1 MTSRTLAWLGCGLV
15 VLFLFGVGVVLM
27 FSIGFMDDGEFP
39 KLGRKVA
46 VVGLTGTIVSSDRLV
61 KTLAEMGEDDAIEA
75 VVLRIDSPGGGIA
88 PSQEIHDALI
98 RLRARKPVIA
108 SMANTAASGGYY
120 VAVACDSIMA
130 NPGSLTGSI
139 GVIFSWMTAEE
150 LMRKVGVRMEVVKSG
165 PNKDMGS
172 FAREPTDEERRL
184 LEGVV
189 NDAYQQFIDAV
200 TAGRALSRDEVL
212 ALADGR
218 VFTGRQALE
227 LGLVDRLGGQRE
239 AVEWAARMAGIEG
252 EPVVVDRGRSRI
264 PWADWLEE
272 SSRTVLPDVAGPRLE
287 YRFR

>member
-1 MTSRTLAWLGCGLV
+1 MFAAGIL
-15 VLFLFGVGVVLM
+15 LFV
-27 FSIGFMDDGEFP
+27 SIGLMDDGEFP

-46 VVGLTGTIVSSDRLV
+46 VVPVMGTIASSDRVV
-61 KTLAEMGEDDAIEA
+61 KTLDDLADDTSIEA
-75 VVLRIDSPGGGIA
+75 VVIRIDSPGGGIA
-88 PSQEIHDALI
+88 PSQEIHDALR
-98 RLRARKPVIA
+98 RLRSSKPVIA

-120 VAVACDSIMA
+120 VAVGCDSIMA
-130 NPGSLTGSI
+130 NAGTLTGSI

-150 LMRKVGVRMEVVKSG
+150 LMRKAGVKLEVVKSG

-200 TAGRALSRDEVL
+200 VAGRALSRDEVL

-218 VFTGRQALE
+218 VFTGRQALA

-239 AVEWAARMAGIEG
+239 AVLWAAGMAGIEG

-264 PWADWLEE
+264 PWADFLEE
-272 SSRTVLPDVAGPRLE
+272 SSRSVLPEMSGPRLE

>member
-1 MTSRTLAWLGCGLV
+1 VTSRTMAWLGCGV
-15 VLFLFGVGVVLM
+15 VTLLM
-27 FSIGFMDDGEFP
+27 FGAGFVLLLTIGFMDDGGFP
-39 KLGRKVA
+39 KLGRRVA
-46 VVGLTGTIVSSDRLV
+46 VLPVMGTIASSERTV
-61 KTLAEMGEDDAIEA
+61 KALDDLADDESIEA
-75 VVLRIDSPGGGIA
+75 VVIRIDSPGGGIA
-88 PSQEIHDALI
+88 PSQEIHDAI
-98 RLRARKPVIA
+98 RRLGSSKPVVA

-150 LMRKVGVRMEVVKSG
+150 LMQKVGVRLEVVKSG

-172 FAREPTDEERRL
+172 FAREPTEEERRL

-200 TAGRALSRDEVL
+200 VAGRGLSREEVL

-218 VFTGRQALE
+218 VFTGRQAQA

-239 AVEWAARMAGIEG
+239 AVRWAADLAGIEG

-264 PWADWLEE
+264 PWVDWLEE
-272 SSRTVLPDVAGPRLE
+272 SSRSLLPELAGPRLE

>member
-1 MTSRTLAWLGCGLV
+1 MAWLGCGLV
-15 VLFLFGVGVVLM
+15 VLLLFGAGIVLLV
-27 FSIGFMDDGEFP
+27 SIGLMDDGEFP

-46 VVGLTGTIVSSDRLV
+46 VVGVQGTIASSDRIV
-61 KTLAEMGEDDAIEA
+61 KTLDELADDASIEA
-75 VVLRIDSPGGGIA
+75 VVIRIDSPGGGIA
-88 PSQEIHDALI
+88 PSQEIHDALL
-98 RLRARKPVIA
+98 RLRSSKPVVA

-130 NPGSLTGSI
+130 NPGTLTGSI

-150 LMRKVGVRMEVVKSG
+150 LMRKVGVKMEVVKSG

-172 FAREPTDEERRL
+172 FAREPTEEERRL

-200 TAGRALSRDEVL
+200 VAGRALSREEVL

-218 VFTGRQALE
+218 VFTGRQALA
-227 LGLVDRLGGQRE
+227 LGLVDKLGGLRE
-239 AVEWAARMAGIEG
+239 AVRWAADLAGIEG
-252 EPVVVDRGRSRI
+252 EPVVVDRGRSRV

-272 SSRTVLPDVAGPRLE
+272 SSRTMLPEMAGPKLE